1 MCQNKEDDIPL
12 ESKQDLTESTH
23 AHHLKVEGN
32 YIFKSKLI
40 ANKERMKWVFV
51 ESSE

>member
-12 ESKQDLTESTH
+12 EPKQDLTESTH

-32 YIFKSKLI
+32 YMFKSKLI
-40 ANKERMKWVFV
+40 ANKENEMGICGKL
-51 ESSE
+51 